1 MFSVVRRAIFTG
13 ELRGPIQRRGLH
25 LASNTGD
32 KKVRVL
38 PTFSLQDKTCVVTGA
53 ARGLGYE
60 FCRAFI
66 KSGCTRIGIIDLHQK
81 DADAAAASLVEE
93 FESTGEIEPGSL
105 TTAGFQCDVANEQS
119 VKDAF
124 GAITNKWSKIDCTVA
139 SAGIV
144 NNYTAFEYPTDSMK
158 LLYDINVHGSFFT
171 AREAA
176 KTMAEHGGGSII
188 LIASMSAHIINFP
201 QPQTPYNASKAAVK
215 HMASSLAFEWAKAG
229 VRVNSLS
236 PGYIMTKLTK
246 AVLENKKEWKQTW
259 ETLTP
264 MGKMGDPEDLH
275 GAIVFLASDASSFMT
290 GADLRVD
297 GGYCVL

>member
-1 MFSVVRRAIFTG
+1 
-13 ELRGPIQRRGLH
+13 
-25 LASNTGD
+25 
-32 KKVRVL
+32 
-38 PTFSLQDKTCVVTGA
+38 
-53 ARGLGYE
+53 
-60 FCRAFI
+60 
-66 KSGCTRIGIIDLHQK
+66 LHQK

-93 FESTGEIEPGSL
+93 FESQGEIEPGSL
-105 TTAGFQCDVANEQS
+105 NAAGFQCDVANEKS

-124 GAITNKWSKIDCTVA
+124 KTIADKWDKIDCTVT

-144 NNYTAFEYPTDSMK
+144 NNYTAFEYPTDAMRR
-158 LLYDINVHGSFFT
+158 LYDVNVHGSFFT
-171 AREAA
+171 ARESAEIMAA
-176 KTMAEHGGGSII
+176 HGGGSII
-188 LIASMSAHIINFP
+188 LIASMSAHIINYP

-215 HMASSLAFEWAKAG
+215 HMASSLAFEWAKDG

-236 PGYIMTKLTK
+236 PGYILTKLTK
-246 AVLENKKEWKQTW
+246 AVLENQQEWKRTW

-264 MGKMGDPEDLH
+264 MGRMGDPEDLH